1 MNALEIQEEELHAF
15 VDGELPRDRCTA
27 VLAYLAQHPQEIA
40 RLAAYAGQK
49 EALRRQLESI
59 ELPSG
64 DATTAALQRALAD
77 RLRRSSYRAWL
88 RRVAAVAVLLC
99 VGWWSNTV
107 YGLYLVDRLPDV
119 VVEAAQAHQIFS
131 RDLNRP
137 VELTAAAGAD
147 MEAWFSRRLGEL
159 VEIPSLQNVGMHLIG
174 GRLLAG
180 DDGPVVQLIYEDQNG
195 HRFTLGVSAET
206 GDTGP
211 EVEVVTLE
219 GLTAGYWHEGALTY
233 ALVGRTT
240 EQQLIAI
247 ATNLGA
253 DRPQSWL

>member
-1 MNALEIQEEELHAF
+1 MNAPEVQEEELHAF
-15 VDGELPRDRCTA
+15 IDGQLPRERCTA
-27 VLAYLAQHPQEIA
+27 VLAYLAQRPQEIA
-40 RLAAYAGQK
+40 RLARYAGQK
-49 EALRRQLESI
+49 EALRRQLDAI
-59 ELPSG
+59 DLPNG
-64 DATTAALQRALAD
+64 DATTAALQRTLAD
-77 RLRRSSYRAWL
+77 RLRRSSYRTWL

-137 VELTAAAGAD
+137 VELTAAARAD
-147 MEAWFSRRLGEL
+147 MEAWFSTRLGEL
-159 VEIPSLQNVGMHLIG
+159 VEIPSLRNVGLRLIG

-180 DDGPVVQLIYEDQNG
+180 DDGPVAQLIYEDQNG
-195 HRFTLGVSAET
+195 RRLTLGLSAEI

-233 ALVGRTT
+233 ALVGQTT
-240 EQQLIAI
+240 EQQLVAI

-253 DRPQSWL
+253 DQPQPWL